1 MKILITGAT
10 GLVGTALIHQ
20 LQEEDVSLH
29 FLTTRSNQL
38 DRIPNAKGFLWDPAN
53 NEMNPACWEGV
64 THLIH
69 LAGTSISIPWTVSN
83 RKKILESRVHSTNLL
98 AQSLKEQ
105 KHTLRTVVAASA
117 VGIYPS
123 SITTEYSEN
132 AAPGTGFLADV
143 VTQWET
149 AVNALSNHAQVVIKL
164 RTGLVLSRKGGV
176 LPTLALPVNFG
187 IGAAFG
193 SGKQGQSWIHLSD
206 LAGLFVF
213 ALTQEQSAVY
223 NAVAPNPVSQN
234 ELIKALGRYMKRPVF
249 LPNIPAF
256 LMRMV
261 LGQRSALVLGSQ
273 YVKADAVQQQGFQ
286 FEYPTLEMALHNLY
300 PTK

>member
-1 MKILITGAT
+1 MKVLITGAT

-20 LQEEDVSLH
+20 LQKENISIH
-29 FLTTRSNQL
+29 FLTTRANQL
-38 DRIPNAKGFLWDPAN
+38 DRIPKAKGFLWNPAN
-53 NEMNPACWEGV
+53 NELDPACWQGV
-64 THLIH
+64 SHLIH
-69 LAGTSISIPWTVSN
+69 LAGTSISIPWTASN
-83 RKKILESRVHSTNLL
+83 RKKILESRVHSTHLL
-98 AQSLKEQ
+98 AQSLKTQ
-105 KHTLRTVVAASA
+105 KHALKTVVAASA

-123 SITTEYSEN
+123 SMTTQYSESE
-132 AAPGTGFLADV
+132 APGTGFLADV
-143 VTQWET
+143 VTHWET
-149 AVNALSNHAQVVIKL
+149 AVNELSNHVPTVLKL
-164 RTGLVLSRKGGV
+164 RIGLVLSRKGGV

-187 IGAAFG
+187 MGAAFG

-206 LAGLFVF
+206 LARLFVF

-234 ELIKALGRYMKRPVF
+234 ELIKTLGRCMNRPTF

-256 LMRMV
+256 LLRLV

-273 YVKADAVQQQGFQ
+273 YVKADALLQQGFQ
-286 FEYPTLEMALHNLY
+286 FQYPTLEMALQNLY